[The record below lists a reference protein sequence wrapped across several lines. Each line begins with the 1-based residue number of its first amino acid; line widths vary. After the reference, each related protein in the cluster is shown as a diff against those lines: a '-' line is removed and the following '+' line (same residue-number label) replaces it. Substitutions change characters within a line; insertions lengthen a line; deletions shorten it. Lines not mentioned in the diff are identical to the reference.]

1 MGGNDFPHVVSPST
15 SADPPVHFFHR
26 PRPYRHAV
34 ANASAWS
41 WARLLQLG
49 MLVLL
54 LLAVLAAVSVV
65 FGLLLKQLGRC
76 LKRRRRKALARTFNR
91 SPEAGSTAPLFQ
103 FSPRMSSGQF
113 NLGSTLGNSFRCGGQ
128 RFPTIQVVASRER
141 PL

>member
-1 MGGNDFPHVVSPST
+1 
-15 SADPPVHFFHR
+15 
-26 PRPYRHAV
+26 
-34 ANASAWS
+34 
-41 WARLLQLG
+41 

-128 RFPTIQVVASRER
+128 RFPTIQVVGKRFWVTLIVVQSPEIANEER
-141 PL
+141 KNYWTTRNCDCRQRFFI